1 MKCVDVAYASV
12 KFNLKGVRAEKKG
25 RGETQASESET
36 NTVKTSSHVI
46 TILTRNT
53 KNLSP
58 LLSIIDMFFFLT
70 SPASPI

>member
-1 MKCVDVAYASV
+1 MKCVDVAYESV
-12 KFNLKGVRAEKKG
+12 KFNLKRVRAEKKG

-36 NTVKTSSHVI
+36 NTVKTSPHVI

-58 LLSIIDMFFFLT
+58 LLSIIDMFFLT

>member
-1 MKCVDVAYASV
+1 MKCVDVAYESV
-12 KFNLKGVRAEKKG
+12 IFNLKRVRAEKKG

-58 LLSIIDMFFFLT
+58 LLSIIDMFFLT

>member
-1 MKCVDVAYASV
+1 MKFVDVAYASV
-12 KFNLKGVRAEKKG
+12 KFNLKRVRAEKKG

-46 TILTRNT
+46 KILTRNT

-58 LLSIIDMFFFLT
+58 LLSIIDMFFFNL
-70 SPASPI
+70 AR

>member
-12 KFNLKGVRAEKKG
+12 KFNLERVQAEKKG

-58 LLSIIDMFFFLT
+58 LLSIIDMFFLT

>member
-12 KFNLKGVRAEKKG
+12 NFNLKRVRAEKKG

-58 LLSIIDMFFFLT
+58 LLSIIDMFFLT

>member
-12 KFNLKGVRAEKKG
+12 KFNLKRVQAEKKG

-36 NTVKTSSHVI
+36 NTVKTSHVI

-58 LLSIIDMFFFLT
+58 LLSIIDMFFLT